1 MVGRPH
7 HNESLKNKFS
17 KVNQNYNY
25 IKRKYNNKA
34 KLLFRFTDS
43 LTYEIE
49 TEDVYKD
56 FSADKNKFDNNEYAE
71 NSSFFD

>member
-1 MVGRPH
+1 MPH

-49 TEDVYKD
+49 TEDIYKD

>member
-1 MVGRPH
+1 MPH

>member
-1 MVGRPH
+1 MPH

-49 TEDVYKD
+49 TEDIYKD

-71 NSSFFD
+71 NSSVFD